1 MQSNSKGEVIK
12 HMGAI
17 PNLSDN
23 ISKFMKASYG
33 LDVTKIVKEEVVK
46 NTEAIPNIANEV
58 TELMKSARSM
68 DIPNL
73 IDDRVTQSL

>member
-17 PNLSDN
+17 PNLSEDN
-23 ISKFMKASYG
+23 YKLMKASYG
-33 LDVTKIVKEEVVK
+33 LDVPKIVKEKVLK
-46 NTEAIPNIANEV
+46 HMEAIPNTANSL

-68 DIPNL
+68 DIPKL